1 MGDERPDRDLYECE
15 RPGVQQE
22 LAHHYRDR
30 DMKDDY
36 LAFTKVKTK
45 EEARA
50 SCVQLRGELL
60 FFIMFIGISGL
71 AIAYLW

>member
-1 MGDERPDRDLYECE
+1 M
-15 RPGVQQE
+15 QQE
-22 LAHHYRDR
+22 LAHHYRDK

-36 LAFTKVKTK
+36 LASTKVKTK

-50 SCVQLRGELL
+50 SRVQLRGDLL
-60 FFIMFIGISGL
+60 FFVLLIGISGL